1 MDELDELI
9 EKFKAKGID
18 EQNSEALAKH
28 TIDLSK
34 ICNIPIE
41 QAFEK
46 ALVIIAIAMADDR

>member
-1 MDELDELI
+1 MDEIDELI

-46 ALVIIAIAMADDR
+46 ALVIIAIAMAE

>member
-1 MDELDELI
+1 MDELI

-18 EQNSEALAKH
+18 EQDSESLAKH

-34 ICNIPIE
+34 ILDIPIE

-46 ALVIIAIAMADDR
+46 ALAIIAIAMAE